1 MGNRDGHLRFS
12 IFFIIFHIILLG
24 PFARHLYVPQRR
36 RVTKTNPIQPFT
48 QNFNF
53 CCFCCCL
60 LGLLFY
66 THKKIRSLCKLCRRG
81 LAAARDLRKG
91 EPVLRVPRS
100 ALLTSDSVMRDE
112 KFASCVKRHPH
123 LSSTQVGFSP
133 FWSLLFFFFLIC
145 SIAHVAEL
153 SQIFIISVGN
163 LVFYGN
169 QCHCTG
175 KSLLFLWVIAA
186 NWEIV
191 YNFFIISVGN
201 IVCYSIWNPQS
212 HNARTW
218 FLSYGIKNDLDILLR
233 LLGQV
238 LTSYIL
244 LSLYIL
250 KRQFYVKLGWDEHLQ
265 RIMWIWNE
273 LNSYR

>member
-66 THKKIRSLCKLCRRG
+66 TNKKIRSLCKLCRRG
-81 LAAARDLRKG
+81 LAAARNLRKG

-133 FWSLLFFFFLIC
+133 F
-145 SIAHVAEL
+145 
-153 SQIFIISVGN
+153 
-163 LVFYGN
+163 
-169 QCHCTG
+169 
-175 KSLLFLWVIAA
+175 
-186 NWEIV
+186 
-191 YNFFIISVGN
+191 
-201 IVCYSIWNPQS
+201 
-212 HNARTW
+212 
-218 FLSYGIKNDLDILLR
+218 
-233 LLGQV
+233 
-238 LTSYIL
+238 
-244 LSLYIL
+244 
-250 KRQFYVKLGWDEHLQ
+250 
-265 RIMWIWNE
+265 
-273 LNSYR
+273 